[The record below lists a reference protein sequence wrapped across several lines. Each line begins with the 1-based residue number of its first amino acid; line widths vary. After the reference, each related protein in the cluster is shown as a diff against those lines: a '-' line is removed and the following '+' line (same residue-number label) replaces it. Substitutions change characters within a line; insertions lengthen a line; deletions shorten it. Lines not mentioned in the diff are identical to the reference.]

1 MTAAHGIKQAANER
15 QILMQQ
21 FSEEK
26 LNRPEARKLMEKA
39 HPQHDKEIDRNG
51 DKLFSTHVHVH
62 FKDGSELQ
70 HSVSAPKGIDP
81 PASNE
86 DIVQKW
92 RLLVKDVL
100 EDTRR
105 DQIEARVLKLEKLE
119 DVRELIALLAGN
131 VKCPIDV

>member
-1 MTAAHGIKQAANER
+1 
-15 QILMQQ
+15 MQQ
-21 FSEEK
+21 FSQEN
-26 LNRPEARKLMEKA
+26 LNRSEARQLMEKG
-39 HPQHDKEIDRNG
+39 HPQHDEEIDRNG
-51 DKLFSTHVHVH
+51 DKLFTTHVSVY

-92 RLLVKDVL
+92 RMLVKDVL
-100 EDTRR
+100 EETRR
-105 DQIEARVLKLEKLE
+105 DEIEAKVLNLEKLE